1 MLETNRDKSI
11 FTRDNIESD
20 LLKKMIIRID
30 FEGVVDV
37 RDLIKSLQNDNKV
50 KTSFSKCVEI
60 QNRNFQ
66 MHVNLQC
73 MEMGGNIPVE
83 EIPRGYMF
91 RFSQCQIEKNSEAIL
106 DVASNF
112 ICLTMSCNGKYSN
125 SKGYSDFIAHIVAH
139 LTKKQKFLNV
149 TRIGIR
155 KIDIYTTNNIV
166 DLKSKFD
173 SNLIMLRDWS
183 ENNGV
188 NLRIY
193 TDLMERNGLMVNYTQ
208 RLERESNQYK
218 AFLDIDAYQSRD
230 NINQDICKDENRFGN
245 LLQDN
250 FNTTLF
256 EMFRDAVSYEYLES
270 VKRNNN
276 DA

>member
-1 MLETNRDKSI
+1 MPEANRDKSI

-37 RDLIKSLQNDNKV
+37 RDLIKSLQNDQKV
-50 KTSFSKCVEI
+50 TSSFSKCVEI
-60 QNRNFQ
+60 ENRNFQ
-66 MHVNLQC
+66 MHVNLQR
-73 MEMGGNIPVE
+73 MELNGNIPIE

-91 RFSQCQIEKNSEAIL
+91 RFSQCQIERNSEAIL
-106 DVASNF
+106 DVTSNF
-112 ICLTMSCNGKYSN
+112 VCLTMSCNGKYSN

-139 LTKKQKFLNV
+139 LKKKQKFLNV

-155 KIDIYTTNNIV
+155 KIDMYATDNIA

-173 SNLIMLRDWS
+173 SNINMLRDWS
-183 ENNGV
+183 ENNGI

-193 TDLMERNGLMVNYTQ
+193 TDLMVRDGLMVNYTQ
-208 RLERESNQYK
+208 RLESTMNQYK
-218 AFLDIDAYQSRD
+218 AILDIDAYQTRD
-230 NINQDICKDENRFGN
+230 NINQEICKDENRFGN
-245 LLQDN
+245 LLQNN

-270 VKRNNN
+270 VKKNNN
-276 DA
+276 DV

>member
-1 MLETNRDKSI
+1 MPEANRDKSV
-11 FTRDNIESD
+11 FTRENIESD

-37 RDLIKSLQNDNKV
+37 RDLIKSLQNDKKV
-50 KTSFSKCVEI
+50 KSSFSKCIEI

-66 MHVNLQC
+66 MHVNLQR
-73 MEMGGNIPVE
+73 MEMSGNVPIE
-83 EIPRGYMF
+83 EIPGGNMF
-91 RFSQCQIEKNSEAIL
+91 RFSQCQIERNSEAIL
-106 DVASNF
+106 DVTSNF
-112 ICLTMSCNGKYSN
+112 VCLTMSCDGKYSN
-125 SKGYSDFIAHIVAH
+125 SKGYSDFMAHIVTH

-155 KIDIYTTNNIV
+155 KIDIYTTEDV
-166 DLKSKFD
+166 ADLKSKFD
-173 SNLIMLRDWS
+173 SNISMLRDWS

-193 TDLMERNGLMVNYTQ
+193 TDLMVRDGLMVNYTQ
-208 RLERESNQYK
+208 KLERENNQYK
-218 AFLDIDAYQSRD
+218 ATLDIDAYQSRD
-230 NINQDICKDENRFGN
+230 NINQDICKDENRFGS

-250 FNTTLF
+250 FNATLF

-270 VKRNNN
+270 VKKNDNN
-276 DA
+276 A